1 MITPFTDIC
10 NILSQSTKI
19 DDRLFESVLIFS
31 IFDAKI
37 FTIMSELKKGE
48 LVVSAIK
55 NGTAIDRIPPQSLF
69 KVISILGLEK
79 IQSQITFG
87 NNLDSKKLG
96 KKAIIKITDK
106 YFDDKEI
113 NKIALVAP
121 EAKLN
126 TIRDYKVVEK
136 REVAVP
142 DEVSGIV
149 RCVNPKCITN
159 NEQIVTKFY
168 VLTKRPVTLKCH
180 YCEKMIEQEQMT
192 IL

>member
-1 MITPFTDIC
+1 
-10 NILSQSTKI
+10 
-19 DDRLFESVLIFS
+19 
-31 IFDAKI
+31 
-37 FTIMSELKKGE
+37 MSELKKSE
-48 LVVSAIK
+48 LVVSAIR

-79 IQSQITFG
+79 IGTQITFG
-87 NNLDSKKLG
+87 NNLESKKLG

-106 YFDDKEI
+106 FFDDGEI

-126 TIRDYKVVEK
+126 TIRDYRVVEK
-136 REVAVP
+136 REVSVP

-149 RCVNPKCITN
+149 KCVNPKCITN
-159 NEQIVTKFY
+159 NENVTTKFY
-168 VLTKRPVTLKCH
+168 VTLKKPVTLRCF
-180 YCEKMIEQEQMT
+180 YCEKMVEQDQMT